1 MCADVIPT
9 RMELI
14 KTKDRIKLAKKGY
27 ELLKK
32 KRDALVL
39 EFFNILKK
47 AQDLRGKLSENVE
60 SAYDSLQLVELYHTR
75 SKINAVSL
83 SLRRKMDVDL
93 NVKNIMGV
101 KIPSID
107 MDIDM
112 RPFYERPGYN
122 PVESSAKL
130 DEAIA
135 DFESV
140 FEIVM
145 KLAETETA
153 IKRLI
158 GEIEKT
164 KRRVSSLEHILI
176 PKLEAQ
182 KKMITLRLDEMERDS
197 FVSLKV
203 IKRKLDKKAKA
214 ESGN

>member
-1 MCADVIPT
+1 MADVIPT

-14 KTKDRIKLAKKGY
+14 KTKNRIKLAKKGY

-47 AQDLRGKLSENVE
+47 ARDLRGELTKRVE
-60 SAYDSLQLVELYHTR
+60 EAYHTLQLIELYNTR
-75 SKINAVSL
+75 SKLNEISMSL
-83 SLRRKMDVDL
+83 TRDMEIDL
-93 NVKNIMGV
+93 DVKNIMGV
-101 KIPSID
+101 KIPSIE
-107 MDIDM
+107 MNIDM
-112 RPFYERPGYN
+112 RPYYERPGYSAI
-122 PVESSAKL
+122 ESSAKL
-130 DEAIA
+130 DEGIA
-135 DFESV
+135 AFESV
-140 FEIVM
+140 FEITM

-176 PKLEAQ
+176 PRLEAQ
-182 KKMITLRLDEMERDS
+182 KKMISLRLDEMERDS

-203 IKRKLDKKAKA
+203 IKRKLDKKAK
-214 ESGN
+214 SSS

>member
-1 MCADVIPT
+1 MADVIPT

-14 KTKDRIKLAKKGY
+14 KTKGRIKLAKKGH

-32 KRDALVL
+32 KRDALVA
-39 EFFNILKK
+39 EFFDILKK
-47 AQDLRGKLSENVE
+47 VQDLRGELTESVEDAYYSLKL
-60 SAYDSLQLVELYHTR
+60 AELYHTR
-75 SKINAVSL
+75 SELDEISL
-83 SLRRKMDVDL
+83 SLTRKIDIDL

-101 KIPSID
+101 KIPSME
-107 MDIDM
+107 MDVDM
-112 RPFYERPGYN
+112 RHFYERSGYS
-122 PVESSAKL
+122 PLESSAKL
-130 DEAIA
+130 DSAISA
-135 DFESV
+135 FERV
-140 FEIVM
+140 FEITM

-176 PKLEAQ
+176 PRLEAQ

-203 IKRKLDKKAKA
+203 IKKKLDKKKE
-214 ESGN
+214 ESAVN

>member
-1 MCADVIPT
+1 MADVIPT

-32 KRDALVL
+32 KRDALVI
-39 EFFNILKK
+39 EFFDILKK
-47 AQDLRGKLSENVE
+47 AQDLRGELTQNVDD
-60 SAYDSLQLVELYHTR
+60 AYHSLQLAELYHTN
-75 SKINAVSL
+75 SELAELSL
-83 SLRRKMDVDL
+83 SLTRKMEIDL
-93 NVKNIMGV
+93 KVKNIMGV
-101 KIPSID
+101 KIPSIE

-112 RPFYERPGYN
+112 RPFYERSGYS
-122 PVESSAKL
+122 PLESSAKL
-130 DEAIA
+130 DDAIST
-135 DFESV
+135 FEKV
-140 FEIVM
+140 FEITM

-176 PKLEAQ
+176 PRLEDQ
-182 KKMITLRLDEMERDS
+182 KKMISLRLDEMERDS

-203 IKRKLDKKAKA
+203 IKKKLDKKAEK
-214 ESGN
+214 SSS